1 MWQNKSSIQRTGDA
15 FKRFLPGLHSDR
27 SEKWKSS
34 DYEIGT
40 FNLFVKVVQRR
51 IYLSSRK
58 ERTGSLLATSLNFGS
73 SFLNKALYIAS
84 KEGFPIMSVLVFLS

>member
-15 FKRFLPGLHSDR
+15 LKRSLPGLYSDR
-27 SEKWKSS
+27 SEKRESS

-40 FNLFVKVVQRR
+40 FNLFVKVVQWR

-58 ERTGSLLATSLNFGS
+58 ERTGSLLATSLNYGS

-84 KEGFPIMSVLVFLS
+84 KDGFPIMSVLVFLS